1 MKVLISGTKSGFGLA
16 MKSAFQEVGWDVVG
30 LNRES
35 DGEPSLEV
43 PFFDLALPHRIPLVI
58 SEVLKHHPDISCVA
72 LNAGV
77 LGPIGPTRATRFDDL
92 KTVFDIN
99 FFSNK
104 EIIDTMLEQST
115 ASTFVQVS
123 SGAAQ
128 TVYENWA
135 PYGLTKGLMLRLFDY
150 YRVEEKGKRFLS
162 FNPGPMPTAMNA
174 AIRELGRD
182 ATPWAR
188 KFHDDSN
195 LNDPLV
201 LARKL
206 VGFVLTEDKS
216 IEDKLIDLRH

>member
-1 MKVLISGTKSGFGLA
+1 MKVLISGTRSGFGLA
-16 MKSAFQEVGWDVVG
+16 LKSAFQEVGWKVVG

-35 DGEPSLEV
+35 HAESSGEV
-43 PFFDLALPHRIPLVI
+43 PLFDLALPHRIPLVI
-58 SEVLKHHPDISCVA
+58 SEVVKHHSDISCVV

-77 LGPIGPTRATRFDDL
+77 LGPIGPTRATRFDNL

-104 EIIDTMLEQST
+104 EIIDAMLEQSS

-135 PYGLTKGLMLRLFDY
+135 PYGLTKGLMLRLFEY

-162 FNPGPMPTAMNA
+162 FNPGPMPTAMNV
-174 AIRELGRD
+174 AIRELGED
-182 ATPWAR
+182 ATSWAK
-188 KFHDDSN
+188 KFHDDDN
-195 LNDPLV
+195 LNDTLV

-216 IEDKLIDLRH
+216 IEGKLVDLRL